1 MRCPLL
7 YKFRAVDRLPE
18 PPSEHALKGTIVH
31 KTLELLLRKP
41 RDDRGEDA
49 AYVCLERAIEL
60 HGSQLEELY
69 GALWSSEA
77 ARSPEDGRSPAGA
90 YEEFLERVRHD
101 CWRFVSN
108 YLAQEDPRAVDALAL
123 EKRIQLPLH
132 YTNGARE
139 DKRITLVGVVDRL
152 DRAPDGRVV
161 VVDYKTGKAPGRG
174 YEREALFGV
183 MFYALVLTRLWEAP
197 GETEFSPPSLV
208 RLMYLQDG
216 TVIEDEVRENTLV
229 FTETKIKGVAEA
241 IFRAHSGDDWRPKPG
256 PLCDFCHFK
265 PICPAHA

>member
-18 PPSEHALKGTIVH
+18 PPTEQALKGTIVH
-31 KTLELLLRKP
+31 KTLELLLRRP
-41 RDDRGEDA
+41 TDDRGEAA
-49 AYVCLERAIEL
+49 AYICLERAMEL

-69 GALWSSEA
+69 AALRDSEA
-77 ARSPEDGRSPAGA
+77 ASSHDDGRSASSTYDG
-90 YEEFLERVRHD
+90 FLERVRHD

-108 YLAQEDPRAVDALAL
+108 YLAQEDPSAVDALAL
-123 EKRIQLPLH
+123 EKRIQLPLQE
-132 YTNGARE
+132 TNGE
-139 DKRITLVGVVDRL
+139 GDDKRITLVGVIDRL

-161 VVDYKTGKAPGRG
+161 VVDYKTGKAPSRG

-183 MFYALVLTRLWEAP
+183 MFYALVLTRLWQTP
-197 GETEFSPPSLV
+197 GEAEFGPPSRV
-208 RLMYLQDG
+208 RLMYLQDR
-216 TVIEDEVRENTLV
+216 TVIEEEVRENTLA

-241 IFRAHSGDDWRPKPG
+241 IFRAHSVDDWRPNPG